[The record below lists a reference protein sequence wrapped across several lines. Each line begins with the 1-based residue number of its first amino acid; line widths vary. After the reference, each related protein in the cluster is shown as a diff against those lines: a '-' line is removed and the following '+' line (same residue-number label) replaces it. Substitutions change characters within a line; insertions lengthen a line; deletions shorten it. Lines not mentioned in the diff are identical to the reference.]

1 MPSAVDERPDD
12 ELADDEAGP
21 VGIHLGDR
29 VVGGVGV
36 QVRLA
41 PVGIGLHEATEG
53 RAVVAGVH
61 VQQPEAQLVVPLD
74 VELADVQVPE
84 AEVADAVVGGR
95 SRADPRSR
103 SGSCWP
109 GSGYRR
115 C

>member
-53 RAVVAGVH
+53 RAVVAGRH

-74 VELADVQVPE
+74 VERSVQPLTSGW
-84 AEVADAVVGGR
+84 ARRRGADACHRDFDDVTQ
-95 SRADPRSR
+95 A
-103 SGSCWP
+103 
-109 GSGYRR
+109 R
-115 C
+115 CQMR